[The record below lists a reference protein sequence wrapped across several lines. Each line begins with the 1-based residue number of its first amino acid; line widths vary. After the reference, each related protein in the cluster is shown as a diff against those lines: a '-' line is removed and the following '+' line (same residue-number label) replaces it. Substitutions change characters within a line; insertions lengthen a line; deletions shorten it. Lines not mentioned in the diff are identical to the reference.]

1 MSETYFQKMGL
12 NAIEIAQTV
21 RRSQESVCV
30 VVVVVVFTGE
40 SGGKSNT

>member
-30 VVVVVVFTGE
+30 VVVVVFTGE